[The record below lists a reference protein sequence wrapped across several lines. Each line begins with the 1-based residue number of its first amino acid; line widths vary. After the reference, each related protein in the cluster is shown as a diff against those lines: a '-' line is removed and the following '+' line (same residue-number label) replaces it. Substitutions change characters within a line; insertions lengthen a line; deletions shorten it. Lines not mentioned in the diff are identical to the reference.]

1 MTGPEVQAAFFSPFH
16 FIIYMIIVL
25 AIMTAYYQWQW
36 SKKTSKFI
44 KVLVVKPDGS
54 TDTEYAPKTG
64 SYVALRVPES
74 NSVRL
79 WPISKLSAIE
89 VLYPGDGFIP
99 NFLQKKIRMVI
110 VDAEDWEPML
120 NRGSYSRRVASP
132 DVVRAIRDMC
142 DDYPDAAEDLTNLAD
157 DLATAPTRDLVA
169 SPTVLGNIM
178 KEKVSELAVTISRD
192 TFDKMEGIS
201 RRLDK
206 LPNPMILYIM
216 LGAAL
221 VISVIVLIRSTTGDL
236 VALQTS
242 VDAIKRALGIP

>member
-16 FIIYMIIVL
+16 FIIYMVIVVTVL
-25 AIMTAYYQWQW
+25 VVWYQWQW
-36 SKKTSKFI
+36 SKKVTRFI

-64 SYVALRVPES
+64 NYVALRIPES

-110 VDAEDWEPML
+110 VDVEDWEPML

-132 DVVRAIRDMC
+132 DVVRAIRDMA
-142 DDYPDAAEDLTNLAD
+142 DDYPDAADELTSLAD
-157 DLATAPTRDLVA
+157 DLATAPTRDMVA

-201 RRLDK
+201 RKLDK
-206 LPNPMILYIM
+206 LPNPTIVYVM
-216 LGAAL
+216 LGAVIAICVIML
-221 VISVIVLIRSTTGDL
+221 VRSASGDL
-236 VALQTS
+236 MTVQADIT
-242 VDAIKRALGIP
+242 AIKRALGVP

>member
-16 FIIYMIIVL
+16 FIIYMVIVVTG
-25 AIMTAYYQWQW
+25 MVVWYQWQW
-36 SKKTSKFI
+36 SKKVTRFI

-64 SYVALRVPES
+64 NYVALRIPES

-110 VDAEDWEPML
+110 VDVEDWEPML

-132 DVVRAIRDMC
+132 DVVRAIRDLA
-142 DDYPDAAEDLTNLAD
+142 DDYPDAADELTSLAD
-157 DLATAPTRDLVA
+157 DLATAPTRDMVA

-201 RRLDK
+201 RKLDK
-206 LPNPMILYIM
+206 LPNPTIVYVM
-216 LGAAL
+216 LGAVIAICVIML
-221 VISVIVLIRSTTGDL
+221 VRSASGDL
-236 VALQTS
+236 MTVQADIT
-242 VDAIKRALGIP
+242 AIKRALGVP